1 MIEKLKNMPK
11 VELHL
16 HLDGS
21 IPINLASKL
30 SHLNKEKL
38 EEQMIAP
45 TKCRNLSEYLTKF
58 DLPIQLMQTEENLT
72 QIASNLVDELEQ
84 ENVIY
89 AEIRFAP
96 NFHTKKGLSLEK
108 VVDSVLKGL
117 AQNKKVK
124 TNLILCMMRGA
135 SKEENKKVIDLA
147 EKYLNKGV
155 CAIDLAGAEDKY
167 PLQEYLPL
175 FSLAKE
181 KNIPFTIHAG
191 ENGNAKEVEKAIKVG
206 AKRIGHGIHS
216 ISDLKV
222 LDLIQEKD
230 ILLEICSTSNVQSN
244 AIDTY
249 ANHPIKKLYQ
259 HHIALSINT
268 DNRTVSNIS
277 LTEEYQK
284 LYKTFS
290 FSLNDYQEMNQNA
303 ILHSFL
309 SDEEK
314 EDLLKKLVNNI

>member
-1 MIEKLKNMPK
+1 M
-11 VELHL
+11 
-16 HLDGS
+16 
-21 IPINLASKL
+21 
-30 SHLNKEKL
+30 
-38 EEQMIAP
+38 
-45 TKCRNLSEYLTKF
+45 
-58 DLPIQLMQTEENLT
+58 
-72 QIASNLVDELEQ
+72 
-84 ENVIY
+84 
-89 AEIRFAP
+89 
-96 NFHTKKGLSLEK
+96 
-108 VVDSVLKGL
+108 
-117 AQNKKVK
+117 
-124 TNLILCMMRGA
+124 
-135 SKEENKKVIDLA
+135 
-147 EKYLNKGV
+147 
-155 CAIDLAGAEDKY
+155 
-167 PLQEYLPL
+167 PL

-191 ENGNAKEVEKAIKVG
+191 ENGSASEVEKAIKVG

-230 ILLEICSTSNVQSN
+230 VLLEICPTSNVQTN
-244 AIDTY
+244 AVDIY

-290 FSLNDYQEMNQNA
+290 FLLNDYQEMNKKA

-314 EDLLKKLVNNI
+314 EELLKKLVNNI

>member
-1 MIEKLKNMPK
+1 MIDELKKLPK

-21 IPINLASKL
+21 ISIDLASKL
-30 SHLNKEKL
+30 SKLDKEKL
-38 EEQMIAP
+38 EETMIAP
-45 TKCRNLSEYLTKF
+45 EKCKNLSEYLTKF
-58 DLPIQLMQTEENLT
+58 DLPIQLMQTKENLT
-72 QIASNLVDELEQ
+72 QIASNLVDELER

-96 NFHTKKGLSLEK
+96 NFHTKKYLSLDE
-108 VVDSVLKGL
+108 VVNSVLKGL
-117 AQNKKVK
+117 SQNKKVK
-124 TNLILCMMRGA
+124 TNLILCMMRGT
-135 SKEENKKVIDLA
+135 SVEENKKVIDLA

-167 PLQEYLPL
+167 PLEEYLPL

-191 ENGNAKEVEKAIKVG
+191 ENGSASEVEKAIKIG

-216 ISDLKV
+216 ISNQKV
-222 LDLIQEKD
+222 LDLIKEKD
-230 ILLEICSTSNVQSN
+230 ILLEICPTSNVQTN

-259 HHIALSINT
+259 HHIALNINT

-290 FSLNDYQEMNQNA
+290 FTLNDYQEMNKNA

-309 SDEEK
+309 SNKEK
-314 EDLLKKLVNNI
+314 EELLKKLVNNI